1 VTRRVRWIEV
11 SAEVDGEAVEA
22 VAEAFSRFAHGGV
35 VIEYPTEP
43 GPEIA
48 WNEEPVIARDRPT
61 TVRGYL
67 PLGREG
73 RRRQRR
79 LEEAIWHLSRIW
91 PIGPPTIREVDEAD
105 WANAWKDHFHVHR
118 VGERLLI
125 RPTWREFE
133 PGPDDLVIALDP
145 GMAFGTGLH
154 PSTRLCLVALERLV
168 RPGDRVL
175 DVGTGSGI
183 LAIAA
188 ARLGAS
194 LVRAVD
200 LDGVALE
207 AARANVAA
215 NGLGEVVQV
224 RHGDAA
230 DLPEQGSFDVVVAN
244 IIARV
249 IIDSAPSLAGQ
260 LRPGGH
266 LIASGILDERR
277 DEVTVALA
285 AHGLSV
291 EGTLAEADW
300 CALLA
305 RSAPASRG
313 EGDGDGGG
321 IRPASADAQPRR

>member
-1 VTRRVRWIEV
+1 MTRWIEL
-11 SAEVDGEAVEA
+11 SAEVDREAVEA

-35 VIEYPTEP
+35 VIEYPTDP

-48 WNEEPVIARDRPT
+48 WNEEPVIAADRPIV
-61 TVRGYL
+61 VRGYL

-73 RRRQRR
+73 RRRQRL
-79 LEEAIWHLSRIW
+79 LEEALWHLGQIW
-91 PIGPPTIREVDEAD
+91 PIGGPTAREVDEED
-105 WANAWKDHFHVHR
+105 WANAWKDHFLVHR
-118 VGERLLI
+118 VGERLII

-133 PGPDDLVIALDP
+133 PGPDDLVVVLDP

-154 PSTRLCLVALERLV
+154 PSTRLCLLALEKLV

-200 LDGVALE
+200 LDGVAIE
-207 AARANVAA
+207 AAHANVAA
-215 NGLGEVVQV
+215 NDLREVVQV

-230 DLPEQGSFDVVVAN
+230 DLPEHGCFDIVVAN

-249 IIDSAPSLAGQ
+249 IIESTPSLARQ
-260 LRPGGH
+260 LRPGAH
-266 LIASGILDERR
+266 LIASGILQQRQS
-277 DEVTVALA
+277 EVATALN
-285 AHGLSV
+285 AHGLTV
-291 EGTLAEADW
+291 VDTLTESDW
-300 CALLA
+300 CTLIATKA
-305 RSAPASRG
+305 STDDAGTAP
-313 EGDGDGGG
+313 
-321 IRPASADAQPRR
+321 

>member
-1 VTRRVRWIEV
+1 VTRWLEI

-22 VAEAFSRFAHGGV
+22 VAEVFQRFAHGGV
-35 VIEYPTEP
+35 VIEYPTDP

-48 WNEEPVIARDRPT
+48 WNEEPVIDRDRPI

-73 RRRQRR
+73 RRRQRL
-79 LEEAIWHLSRIW
+79 LEEAVWHLGRIR
-91 PIGPPTIREVDEAD
+91 PIGTPTARELDEAD
-105 WANAWKDHFHVHR
+105 WANAWKEHFQVHR
-118 VGERLLI
+118 VGQRLII

-154 PSTRLCLVALERLV
+154 PSTRLCLQALERLV

-200 LDGVALE
+200 LDGIAIE
-207 AARANVAA
+207 AAHANVAA
-215 NGLGEVVQV
+215 NDLRAVVQV

-230 DLPEQGSFDVVVAN
+230 DLPEQGTFDVVVAN

-260 LRPGGH
+260 LRPGGR
-266 LIASGILDERR
+266 LIASGILLERHA
-277 DEVTVALA
+277 EVANALA
-285 AHGLSV
+285 TRGLAV
-291 EGTLAEADW
+291 DETLSEADW

-305 RSAPASRG
+305 TASLNPQPSTLNRPRERSG
-313 EGDGDGGG
+313 
-321 IRPASADAQPRR
+321 

>member
-1 VTRRVRWIEV
+1 VTGSTRWIEV
-11 SAEVDGEAVEA
+11 AAQVDGEAVEA

-35 VIEYPTEP
+35 VIEYPTDP

-48 WNEEPVIARDRPT
+48 WNEAPVIARDRPI

-67 PLGREG
+67 PRGREG
-73 RRRQRR
+73 RRRQRQ

-91 PIGPPTIREVDEAD
+91 PIGPPTVREVDEAD
-105 WANAWKDHFHVHR
+105 WANAWKDHFQVHR

-125 RPTWREFE
+125 RPSWRDFE
-133 PGPDDLVIALDP
+133 PGPDDLVIVLDP

-154 PSTRLCLVALERLV
+154 ASTRLCLLALERVV

-183 LAIAA
+183 LAVAA

-207 AARANVAA
+207 AAHANVAA
-215 NGLGEVVQV
+215 NDLREVVQV

-230 DLPEQGSFDVVVAN
+230 DLPEQGGFDVVVAN
-244 IIARV
+244 IIAGV
-249 IIDSAPSLAGQ
+249 IVDSAHSLAGQ
-260 LRPGGH
+260 LRPGGR
-266 LIASGILDERR
+266 LIASGILDVRR
-277 DEVTVALA
+277 DEVAKALA
-285 AHGLSV
+285 AHGLV
-291 EGTLAEADW
+291 LEDTLAESDW
-300 CALLA
+300 CALV
-305 RSAPASRG
+305 ASSVP
-313 EGDGDGGG
+313 D
-321 IRPASADAQPRR
+321 DAGPSR